1 MRLLLIFL
9 GLLWGSA
16 AAPQGPQWPE
26 PVFGRLA
33 SPGFPGE
40 YGNNQDQ
47 RWTLRAPP
55 GYRLG
60 LYFTHFH
67 LELSYLCE
75 YDFVKLSSGT
85 KVLATLCGQES
96 TDTERAPGN
105 DTFYS
110 PASSLDVTF
119 HSDYSNEKPF
129 TGFEAFYAAEDIDEC
144 QVPPGEAPPCDH
156 HCHNHLGG
164 FYCSCR
170 AGYVLHRNKRTCS
183 EESP

>member
-1 MRLLLIFL
+1 MRLLVLL
-9 GLLWGSA
+9 GLLCGSA
-16 AAPQGPQWPE
+16 ATRLGPPWPE

-33 SPGFPGE
+33 SPGFPGVYPNDQE
-40 YGNNQDQ
+40 Q
-47 RWTLRAPP
+47 RWTLTAPP
-55 GYRLG
+55 GYRLR
-60 LYFTHFH
+60 LYFTHFD
-67 LELSYLCE
+67 LELSHLCE
-75 YDFVKLSSGT
+75 YDFVKLSAGT
-85 KVLATLCGQES
+85 EVLATLCGQES

-110 PASSLDVTF
+110 PGSSLDVTF
-119 HSDYSNEKPF
+119 RSDYSNEKPF

-144 QVPPGEAPPCDH
+144 QVPPGETPACDH

-183 EESP
+183 EQSL